1 MHCPENAFKS
11 CFVFWMGELNVVLRV
26 PKVIGKLIDGSELYQ
41 RFKDAAEHRFID

>member
-1 MHCPENAFKS
+1 
-11 CFVFWMGELNVVLRV
+11 MGELNVDLRV